1 MAGLAMKQKDVIR
14 MAYEAGIIPW
24 CQMHW
29 SDNQFVTIDEGMDG
43 DLTCLMQFAAL
54 IAAAERKACAKVCE
68 ETDLVEYEHC
78 MVLHIDGHATLR
90 NAAAA
95 IRARGQE

>member
-1 MAGLAMKQKDVIR
+1 MAGLAMKQEDVIR

-29 SDNQFVTIDEGMDG
+29 SANQFVTIDEGMDG

-54 IAAAERKACAKVCE
+54 IAAAEREACAKAVAIFDK
-68 ETDLVEYEHC
+68 TFQTGGG
-78 MVLHIDGHATLR
+78 IAGS
-90 NAAAA
+90 
-95 IRARGQE
+95 IRARGEK

>member
-1 MAGLAMKQKDVIR
+1 MKQEDVIR

-29 SDNQFVTIDEGMDG
+29 SANQFVTIDEGMDG

-68 ETDLVEYEHC
+68 AYIAEGIGKE
-78 MVLHIDGHATLR
+78 M
-90 NAAAA
+90 AAA
-95 IRARGQE
+95 IRARGDE

>member
-1 MAGLAMKQKDVIR
+1 MKQEDVIR

-54 IAAAERKACAKVCE
+54 IAAAERKACAKVC
-68 ETDLVEYEHC
+68 DHMASRC
-78 MVLHIDGHATLR
+78 NDMR
-90 NAAAA
+90 AAALEVA
-95 IRARGQE
+95 AESIRARGQQ